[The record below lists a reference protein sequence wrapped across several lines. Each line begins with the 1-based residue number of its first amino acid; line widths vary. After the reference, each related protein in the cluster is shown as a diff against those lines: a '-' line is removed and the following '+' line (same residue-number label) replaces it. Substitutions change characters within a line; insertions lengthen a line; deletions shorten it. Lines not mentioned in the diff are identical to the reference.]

1 MLLLSVSHT
10 HAHSESELLAVG
22 LLDIFGFENFKSN
35 SLEQLLINVA
45 NEQIQFYFNQHI
57 FRWEQQEYS
66 NENIPVSLVSF
77 NDNRPLLDLLLN
89 RPMGLLALLDE
100 ESHFPNA
107 TDKSLV
113 EKFHNN
119 LRSPFYIRPKGD
131 SQNFTIA
138 HYAGS
143 VSYDAINFLSKNRHY
158 VPLEI
163 IQLHRQSSLHFV
175 RSLFASPLTRT
186 GHLFHS
192 SQVDLSGGSC
202 PDVQLAGS
210 ESAAVSSGL
219 VSQTKAQQTVATYFR
234 YSLMELLQKLT
245 NSSPHFVRCLKP
257 NDLKKPMTFCKEK
270 IQEQLRVSTRA
281 VAYPFTHATRLRIH
295 DFDTEHGDHGDDK
308 DPTTGLLSPDPLH

>member
-1 MLLLSVSHT
+1 MRERESSLLVARLIGT
-10 HAHSESELLAVG
+10 NADTERTGSESDLLTVG

-35 SLEQLLINVA
+35 SLEQLLINIA

-57 FRWEQQEYS
+57 FRWEQQEYC

-107 TDKSLV
+107 TDRSLV

-119 LRSPFYIRPKGD
+119 LRSAHYIRPKGN
-131 SQNFTIA
+131 SQSFTIA

-143 VSYDAINFLSKNRHY
+143 VSYDAHNKQKKNRHY
-158 VPLEI
+158 VPVEI
-163 IQLHRQSSLHFV
+163 IQLHRHSSLSFV
-175 RSLFASPLTRT
+175 RSLFGSPLTRT
-186 GHLFHS
+186 GHLFHT
-192 SQVDLSGGSC
+192 SQLDLSPGSC
-202 PDVQLAGS
+202 PDIVAAT
-210 ESAAVSSGL
+210 ESTAVSSGL

-245 NSSPHFVRCLKP
+245 NSNPHFVRCLKP
-257 NDLKKPMTFCKEK
+257 NDFKKPMTFNKDK
-270 IQEQLRVSTRA
+270 ILEQLQVSTG
-281 VAYPFTHATRLRIH
+281 VPHKFSPTH
-295 DFDTEHGDHGDDK
+295 
-308 DPTTGLLSPDPLH
+308 